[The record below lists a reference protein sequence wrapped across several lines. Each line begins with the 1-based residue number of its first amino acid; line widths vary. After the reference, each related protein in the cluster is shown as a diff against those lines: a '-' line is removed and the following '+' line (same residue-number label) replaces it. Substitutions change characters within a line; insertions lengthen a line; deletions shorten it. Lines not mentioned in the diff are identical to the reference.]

1 MTLTK
6 KEEYGQIEL
15 TSKKI
20 IKVIGGLNPLELNS
34 SDLLIIGEFTTAN
47 GPFIDDWFLTL
58 ITESEWIEIPM
69 YTDGMTEFLTDLGKI
84 LNADLNAQLT
94 NSADWKT
101 RIMYPTEFKDKEL
114 YVVEDEI
121 PNSFLGKVKKQVTGG
136 KSIRKLSSDII
147 KLVEK

>member
-6 KEEYGQIEL
+6 KEEYGQIEI
-15 TSKKI
+15 TSKNI
-20 IKVIGGLNPLELNS
+20 IKVIGGLNPLELHS
-34 SDLLIIGEFTTAN
+34 SDLLVIGEFTTAN

-58 ITESEWIEIPM
+58 ITKNEWIEIPM
-69 YTDGMTEFLTDLGKI
+69 YTDGMTKFLTDLGKI
-84 LNADLNAQLT
+84 LNADLNAQLA

-101 RIMYPTEFKDKEL
+101 RIMYPTELKEKEL

-121 PNSFLGKVKKQVTGG
+121 PNSFLGKVKRQITGG
-136 KSIRKLSSDII
+136 KSIRKLTSDII

>member
-34 SDLLIIGEFTTAN
+34 SDLLVIGEFTTAN

-58 ITESEWIEIPM
+58 ITENEWIEIPM

-94 NSADWKT
+94 NNADWKT
-101 RIMYPTEFKDKEL
+101 RIMYPTEFKEKEL
-114 YVVEDEI
+114 YVLEDEI
-121 PNSFLGKVKKQVTGG
+121 PNSFLGKVKKQITGG